1 MFRETAVSHDKTRI
15 MPRAG
20 AAAAAGRTPG
30 KRVGDKIV
38 FHCSNGHK
46 LVVPAH
52 YAGKRGRCDRPGC
65 GVQVVIPVVD
75 AAAEAEADPPVVEPP
90 VIEVPQP
97 PVELPV
103 PAVPQPEEPEESA
116 QADAASPWN
125 FIATGETA
133 PPVAVDIAAD
143 LLSGGD
149 EVRHAPAP
157 VPPRPADEH
166 PTSWL
171 IARLWAERQ
180 HGGIVELHLVGGGV
194 ILPEWYESRWSRGS
208 HGLFASQAADG
219 SITLT
224 AVAWDTIQKVV
235 VRQVQGLP
243 DGMFDDQ

>member
-1 MFRETAVSHDKTRI
+1 MSHDKTRI
-15 MPRAG
+15 MPR
-20 AAAAAGRTPG
+20 AAAGRTPG

-46 LVVPAH
+46 LTVPAH
-52 YAGKRGRCDRPGC
+52 YAGKRGKCDRPGC
-65 GVQVVIPVVD
+65 GVQVVIPVVE
-75 AAAEAEADPPVVEPP
+75 AAVEAPVAAPVIEPP
-90 VIEVPQP
+90 VIEVPEP
-97 PVELPV
+97 SVETPA
-103 PAVPQPEEPEESA
+103 PAVPEPDETVAVEHA
-116 QADAASPWN
+116 AEVEAASPWN
-125 FIATGETA
+125 FIATGETV

-143 LLSGGD
+143 LAGGND
-149 EVRHAPAP
+149 VRQAPAP
-157 VPPRPADEH
+157 VLPRQADEH

-171 IARLWAERQ
+171 IARLWAERE

-194 ILPEWYESRWSRGS
+194 ILPEWYESTWSRGS

>member
-1 MFRETAVSHDKTRI
+1 MSHDKTRI
-15 MPRAG
+15 MPRA
-20 AAAAAGRTPG
+20 AAAPAAGRTPG

-52 YAGKRGRCDRPGC
+52 YAGKRGKCDRPGC

-75 AAAEAEADPPVVEPP
+75 AAVENPVVEPP
-90 VIEVPQP
+90 VIEIPEP
-97 PVELPV
+97 PVEPV
-103 PAVPQPEEPEESA
+103 PAAPEPDEAGAGDRAAET
-116 QADAASPWN
+116 DTASPWN

-133 PPVAVDIAAD
+133 PPVAVDVAAD
-143 LLSGGD
+143 LLAGAN
-149 EVRHAPAP
+149 EVRQAPAP
-157 VPPRPADEH
+157 ALPRPADEH
-166 PTSWL
+166 PTSSL
-171 IARLWAERQ
+171 IARLWAERE

-194 ILPEWYESRWSRGS
+194 ILPEWYESNWSRGS

>member
-1 MFRETAVSHDKTRI
+1 MSHDKTRI

-20 AAAAAGRTPG
+20 AAAAAAGRTPG

-75 AAAEAEADPPVVEPP
+75 AAAEAEVELPAIEPP
-90 VIEVPQP
+90 AIEIPQP
-97 PVELPV
+97 PAELPV
-103 PAVPQPEEPEESA
+103 PEVPGLEEAEPEASPAE
-116 QADAASPWN
+116 AASPWN

-143 LLSGGD
+143 LLAGGND
-149 EVRHAPAP
+149 VRHVPAP
-157 VPPRPADEH
+157 MPSRPADEH

-171 IARLWAERQ
+171 IARLWAERE